1 MMLLSQ
7 INREVDSSN
16 SETSSS
22 EMEMNDEEFKDTS
35 ENENLSP
42 VIVQPEQKT
51 V

>member
-22 EMEMNDEEFKDTS
+22 EMEMNDEEFKDSS
-35 ENENLSP
+35 ENESLTP
-42 VIVQPEQKT
+42 VNVQPEQNT